1 MNALQGGRFAVKEF
15 AVGTKRLTITTGD
28 ITHEH
33 VDAIVNAANAGLMG
47 GGGVDGAIH
56 AAGGPAILEECRKI
70 KAQKGGCPAG
80 RAVITTAGKLPAKKV
95 IHTVGPVWRGG
106 AHGEAETL
114 ASCYRQS
121 LKLAAAKGLRTIAF
135 PSISTGAYGY
145 PIEKAAATALK
156 TVILEM
162 NGLKNIDE
170 VRFVLFTQR
179 DLEAYSRALD
189 AIAKESQ

>member
-1 MNALQGGRFAVKEF
+1 MKEF

-80 RAVITTAGKLPAKKV
+80 RAVITTAGALPAKKV